1 MTKQVKRGE
10 VYYAD
15 LSPVVGAEQGGVRPV
30 VIIQNDRGN
39 RNSPTVIV
47 APITTKVQKIAL
59 LTHVQLARSSTALP
73 HDSLALLEQLRT
85 IDKSRLQNRLTKLPA
100 AEQAAVDRALA
111 LSVGLAPLKGID
123 KPGESL

>member
-47 APITTKVQKIAL
+47 APITTKVQKATL
-59 LTHVQLARSSTALP
+59 PTHVRLTRSSTALP

-111 LSVGLAPLKGID
+111 LSVGLL
-123 KPGESL
+123 SLNGD